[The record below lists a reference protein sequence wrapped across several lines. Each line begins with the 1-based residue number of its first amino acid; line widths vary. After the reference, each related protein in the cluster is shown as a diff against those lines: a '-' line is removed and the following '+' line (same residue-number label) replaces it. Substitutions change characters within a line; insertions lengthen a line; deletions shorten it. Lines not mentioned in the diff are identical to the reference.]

1 MMKQGNALLTDGSA
15 LFYTSRL
22 VGDNRPLNYRRLDE
36 RIKQDVGLESIDFSR
51 FFTAFDPANEGQGKF
66 LGFIEHDMGWEVEA
80 VPVSEAVV
88 TPPTFTTY
96 QSNEP
101 RAYIRFD
108 APIAFALGRLAGVY
122 SKVVVIADSYALARP
137 ILQTIARGT
146 LVTLV
151 FFRQC
156 VDPRWNKLLREIST
170 ASKRIARGTDRV
182 DFLDLDKSVDEL
194 FGLGA
199 RLADVIGPGSSRLP

>member
-1 MMKQGNALLTDGSA
+1 MKHGNALLSDGSA
-15 LFYTSRL
+15 LYYTSRL

-36 RIKQDVGLESIDFSR
+36 RIKQDIGLESIDFAR
-51 FFTAFDPANEGQGKF
+51 FYTAFDPANEGQGKF
-66 LGFIEHDMGWEVEA
+66 LSFIEHEMRWELEA
-80 VPVSEAVV
+80 VPVGEAIV
-88 TPPTFTTY
+88 TPATFTTY

-108 APIAFALGRLAGVY
+108 ASISFGLGRLASVY
-122 SKVVVIADSYALARP
+122 SKVVVISDSYALARP

-146 LVTLV
+146 SVTLV

-156 VDPRWNKLLREIST
+156 LDPRWNKLLREI
-170 ASKRIARGTDRV
+170 ASANKRMPRVSDKV

-194 FGLGA
+194 FGLGTRPVDTPVA
-199 RLADVIGPGSSRLP
+199 GSSRMP